1 VLLAMAQLIY
11 YENRGF
17 AEISRML
24 MTLGDIE
31 VSTSRGARFTDIDNT
46 AVYLAYSTVVRHLR

>member
-24 MTLGDIE
+24 MTVGDIE
-31 VSTSRGARFTDIDNT
+31 VSTSRDARFTDIDNT
-46 AVYLAYSTVVRHLR
+46 AVGLAYSIVVRHLR

>member
-1 VLLAMAQLIY
+1 MAQLIY

-24 MTLGDIE
+24 MTVGDIE
-31 VSTSRGARFTDIDNT
+31 VSTSRDARFTDIDNT